1 MPKEK
6 TMKGLDK
13 GLWGINKICDY
24 MPNVDKVNKTIGNQV
39 LKNQHQVSSKRF
51 FFTLYEQLVIKKII

>member
-13 GLWGINKICDY
+13 GLWGINKIYDY
-24 MPNVDKVNKTIGNQV
+24 MPKVDKVNKTIGNQV

-51 FFTLYEQLVIKKII
+51 FFYFI